1 MHLINVLKEENGELT
16 KELSK
21 ITQLLTLQKDIDRE
35 NKIYFEQ
42 KTKQLELLEVAAR
55 AKMEELAGQSE
66 MIAAE
71 RIKA

>member
-1 MHLINVLKEENGELT
+1 M
-16 KELSK
+16 
-21 ITQLLTLQKDIDRE
+21 QKDIDRE

-66 MIAAE
+66 MIAVE